1 MRRLAFAALAAL
13 LGLVVVAT
21 SGAQSE
27 PTVTVEVRVLQ
38 NVEDG
43 REIHISA
50 RPAGGLWQTL
60 GRIPLALD
68 DGFSPRGKY
77 RYGDI
82 SVDVRLPNR
91 STPVTVEVWV
101 WQDVGDDQNIYISAR
116 GSLGEW
122 DTLGTIALPLDDGL
136 IPDRTLRFGDVR
148 LEAPLPPEGV
158 DTLAGQAGEW
168 GYADGP
174 GTEARFGQQGES
186 SIRDLGLAAAP
197 DGSVIVADR
206 AHGAVRRVAPD
217 GAVST
222 IAGGNRSA
230 LPSPSDVAVDAEGN
244 IYVAVA
250 WAGGLI
256 RKFSPDGRVTSVVAG
271 GGPEG
276 SSFEIPPDG
285 PAEEA
290 YFRSVRGVALGPEG
304 DLFIAEQFRIRR
316 LSPSGRVSNLAG
328 GSGLGYRDGPGAQ
341 AQFTWLEDIAV
352 DDAGN
357 VYVID
362 RAFVPGEVGSFATIR
377 KVDTDGVVTT
387 LFRSELPFSGGVLAG
402 PTGLAVTDDGELLIS
417 NTGRNQIV
425 RLTADGTLEAVAGSG
440 EDGYVDGPRGAAAL
454 SLPGSLAVLPD
465 GSIVVT
471 DQAES
476 LLRVIAPDP
485 GGSDSTDIALAGG
498 EPVPRVEGVRAGIF
512 ARHLPFI
519 PELIALDST
528 GNVVVADAQYNSVR
542 RVSPD
547 GTVTTLAGANGAGFR
562 DGPGDEAQF
571 KWPRGIA
578 VHADGSL
585 YVADYGNDR
594 IRKVSPDGSVT
605 TVDPADGFEVRRP
618 QALAF
623 DDDGNLLIA
632 EAFPGRLYR
641 VSADGETSTLLA
653 EGLQFIHAIA
663 VGDGG
668 DAYLTARRQ
677 GRAIIVKVT
686 PDGDVS
692 TAFQDRQEHHG
703 GVLTLSIGGIAVAPD
718 GTLYVVDKGYGH
730 VVRISPDGAVAIVV
744 EHDVYSPDRN
754 EQSTGILVMPDGSL
768 LVSTIDAIWKITF
781 EDEAD
786 E

>member
-1 MRRLAFAALAAL
+1 MRRVAFVALAAV
-13 LGLVVVAT
+13 LGLAVVAPA

-43 REIHISA
+43 REIHIGA
-50 RPAGGLWQTL
+50 RPADGLWQTL

-68 DGFSPRGKY
+68 DGFSPRGRY

-82 SVDVRLPNR
+82 SVDLGLPNR
-91 STPVTVEVWV
+91 SAPVTVQVWV
-101 WQDVGDDQNIYISAR
+101 WQDIRDDQNIYISAR

-136 IPDRTLRFGDVR
+136 TPDRTLRYGDIR
-148 LEAPLPPEGV
+148 LEAPLPTGGV
-158 DTLAGQAGEW
+158 NTLAGQAGEW
-168 GYADGP
+168 GYVDGP
-174 GTEARFGQQGES
+174 GTEARFGQQWAS
-186 SIRDLGLAAAP
+186 IIRDLGLAAAP

-230 LPSPSDVAVDAEGN
+230 LPPPSDVAVDAEGN
-244 IYVAVA
+244 IYVAAA
-250 WAGGLI
+250 WAGGLV
-256 RKFSPDGRVTSVVAG
+256 RKFSADGRVTSVVAG
-271 GGPEG
+271 GGTEG

-290 YFRSVRGVALGPEG
+290 YFGSVRGTALGPEG
-304 DLFIAEQFRIRR
+304 DLYVMEQYQIRR
-316 LSPSGRVSNLAG
+316 ISPSGWVTHLAG
-328 GSGLGYRDGPGAQ
+328 GGGRGYRDGPGAQ

-352 DDAGN
+352 DDAGT

-387 LFRSELPFSGGVLAG
+387 LFRSESPFSGGVLAA
-402 PTGLAVTDDGELLIS
+402 PAGLAVTNDGEVLIS

-465 GSIVVT
+465 GSLVVA

-485 GGSDSTDIALAGG
+485 GGSDSTDIALSGG
-498 EPVPRVEGVRAGIF
+498 EPVPRVEGVRASIF
-512 ARHLPFI
+512 ARHLPFT

-632 EAFPGRLYR
+632 ESFPGRLYR

-663 VGDGG
+663 VGEGG
-668 DAYLTARRQ
+668 DAYLTARRH

-718 GTLYVVDKGYGH
+718 GTLYVVDTRYGH

-744 EHDVYSPDRN
+744 EHDVYSPSRN
-754 EQSTGILVMPDGSL
+754 EQSTGILVTPDGSL
-768 LVSTIDAIWKITF
+768 LVSTIDAIWKISF
-781 EDEAD
+781 E
-786 E
+786 

>member
-1 MRRLAFAALAAL
+1 MALAAL
-13 LGLVVVAT
+13 LGLVVVPA
-21 SGAQSE
+21 SGAQGE
-27 PTVTVEVRVLQ
+27 PTVTVEVRVFQ

-43 REIHISA
+43 REIHIGA

-68 DGFSPRGKY
+68 DGVSETGY

-82 SVDVRLPNR
+82 ALDVPLANWA
-91 STPVTVEVWV
+91 SPVTVEVWV
-101 WQDVGDDQNIYISAR
+101 WQDVRDDQNIYISAR

-122 DTLGTIALPLDDGL
+122 DTLGTISLPLDDGL
-136 IPDRTLRFGDVR
+136 TPDRTLRYGDVR
-148 LEAPLPPEGV
+148 LEVPLPPEAV
-158 DTLAGQAGEW
+158 STLAGQAGEW

-174 GTEARFGQQGES
+174 GTEARFGRQGES
-186 SIRDLGLAAAP
+186 SIGDLGLAAAP
-197 DGSVIVADR
+197 DGSVIVADL
-206 AHGAVRRVAPD
+206 ANGAVRRVAPD
-217 GAVST
+217 GTVTT
-222 IAGGNRSA
+222 IAGGNRGR
-230 LPSPSDVAVDAEGN
+230 LFMPRDVAVDADGS
-244 IYVAVA
+244 IYVAGA
-250 WAGGLI
+250 WPGSLI
-256 RKFSPDGRVTSVVAG
+256 RKFSSDGRVTSVVAG

-276 SSFEIPPDG
+276 APFEIPPDR

-290 YFRSVRGVALGPEG
+290 YFGSVKGIALGPEG
-304 DLFIAEQFRIRR
+304 DLYVIEQDQIRR
-316 LSPSGRVSNLAG
+316 ISSSGWVTNLAG

-362 RAFVPGEVGSFATIR
+362 QPYVPGVGSFATVR
-377 KVDTDGVVTT
+377 KVDTNGVVST
-387 LFRSELPFSGGVLAG
+387 LFRSEPPFPGGVLAG
-402 PTGLAVTDDGELLIS
+402 PTGLAVTNDGEVLIS

-465 GSIVVT
+465 GSLVVA

-485 GGSDSTDIALAGG
+485 GGSDSTDIALSGG
-498 EPVPRVEGVRAGIF
+498 EPVPRVEGVRASIF
-512 ARHLPFI
+512 ARDLPFT
-519 PELIALDST
+519 PELMALDST

-547 GTVTTLAGANGAGFR
+547 GTVTTLAGANGAGLR

-605 TVDPADGFEVRRP
+605 TVDFPGGFEVRRP
-618 QALAF
+618 QAVAF

-632 EAFPGRLYR
+632 ESSPGRLYR

-668 DAYLTARRQ
+668 DAYLAARRQ

-686 PDGDVS
+686 PGGSVS
-692 TAFQDRQEHHG
+692 TAFQDRREHHG
-703 GVLTLSIGGIAVAPD
+703 GVLTLSIGGLAVAPD
-718 GTLYVVDKGYGH
+718 GTLYVVDKRYGH

-744 EHDVYSPDRN
+744 EHDVYSPYRN
-754 EQSTGILVMPDGSL
+754 EQGLGILVMPDGSL
-768 LVSTIDAIWKITF
+768 LVSTIDAIWKISF
-781 EDEAD
+781 E
-786 E
+786 